1 MSPLH
6 CQNITCR
13 RPAWNGRTPRAIED
27 FTERF
32 DTGTVTAFSDSS
44 DGSTSLLLGILG
56 MIEPPDSGEI
66 SVLGQSVLEMN
77 GNDARRLRD
86 SAFGYLF
93 THPHLLPSF
102 TVAEN
107 IAMPYLRLCKTSIEG
122 ARERV
127 AEVLATARLDA
138 ACANLAIAN
147 LDEECRW
154 RVAFARAIVHNP
166 KILIAVSPTAPF
178 LLPLARSHA
187 RATGTVVL
195 WNAGGEIVTGQCD
208 RIIAPAARRV
218 AIEAP

>member
-1 MSPLH
+1 
-6 CQNITCR
+6 
-13 RPAWNGRTPRAIED
+13 
-27 FTERF
+27 
-32 DTGTVTAFSDSS
+32 
-44 DGSTSLLLGILG
+44 
-56 MIEPPDSGEI
+56 
-66 SVLGQSVLEMN
+66 MN
-77 GNDARRLRD
+77 GDDARRLRD

-107 IAMPYLRLCKTSIEG
+107 IAMPYLRICKTSIDG

-127 AEVLATARLDA
+127 AEVLAMARLDA

-195 WNAGGEIVTGQCD
+195 WNAGAEIVTGQCD
-208 RIIAPAARRV
+208 RIIAPTALRV

>member
-1 MSPLH
+1 MSPLQ
-6 CQNITCR
+6 CQHITCR

-27 FTERF
+27 FTDHF
-32 DTGTVTAFSDSS
+32 DAGTVTAFSDSG
-44 DGSTSLLLGILG
+44 DGATGLLLGILG

-66 SVLGQSVLEMN
+66 SVLGQSVLKMN
-77 GNDARRLRD
+77 GDDACHLRD

-107 IAMPYLRLCKTSIEG
+107 IAMPYLRLCKTSVDV

-127 AEVLATARLDA
+127 AEVLATAGLDA
-138 ACANLAIAN
+138 ACANLAVAN

-195 WNAGGEIVTGQCD
+195 WNAGAEIVTGQCD
-208 RIIAPAARRV
+208 RIITSAARRV
-218 AIEAP
+218 AIETP